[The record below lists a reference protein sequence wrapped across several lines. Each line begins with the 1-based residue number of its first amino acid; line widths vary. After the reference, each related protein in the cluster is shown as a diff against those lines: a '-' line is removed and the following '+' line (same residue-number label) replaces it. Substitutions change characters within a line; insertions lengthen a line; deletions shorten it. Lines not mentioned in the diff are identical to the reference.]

1 MRKKLLIIIL
11 GISAIGFLYDVVS
24 WAREGNHSLAE
35 VLWQY
40 WWAVLFL
47 LSYGVA
53 ALVNRVRGAN
63 SGRGSSSPG

>member
-1 MRKKLLIIIL
+1 MRKKLLLIIV
-11 GISAIGFLYDVVS
+11 GISAVGFLYDVVS

-47 LSYGVA
+47 EPISK
-53 ALVNRVRGAN
+53 
-63 SGRGSSSPG
+63 SPK